1 VVSDLQK
8 LSQALSKDTPEKV
21 AEQEIKQR
29 APEIERALQRDGVY
43 YDSAL
48 RVRISADVNRR

>member
-1 VVSDLQK
+1 MISNLEK
-8 LSQALSKDTPEKV
+8 LSQALSQDTPEKV
-21 AEQEIKQR
+21 AKCEIKQK
-29 APEIERALQRDGVY
+29 ASEIERALQRDGVY